1 MKASN
6 FTTGKIPNQ
15 IDDEMNKDTCNVK
28 IRVNPNPKS
37 FIIYYDDLKR
47 IEEEGATYCVNTQ
60 IYLDVSPKQYPLS
73 KIEELFSEPHWHFY
87 YLNPYEKVTIQHTN
101 SPKNTKK
108 NSKKNVV
115 VYKNT
120 SNYTKYVITDT
131 RYTPGSTLKK
141 ETIIRPRIKIGF
153 ALLMIVVITFVLYII
168 YTRKFKQ

>member
-1 MKASN
+1 MNASN
-6 FTTGKIPNQ
+6 FTTGKTPKQ

-28 IRVNPNPKS
+28 IRVNPQSLIMN
-37 FIIYYDDLKR
+37 YETLKGM
-47 IEEEGATYCVNTQ
+47 EEEGDTYCVNTQ

-73 KIEELFSEPHWHFY
+73 KIEELFSEPHWHFF

-101 SPKNTKK
+101 SKKNSPK

-153 ALLMIVVITFVLYII
+153 ALLLIVVIAFVLYII